1 MKKIISVLF
10 LITLFLSVYFNKDE
24 IIDYVIENFLI
35 KQYFVTYEDN
45 IYAKSNSFIE
55 YHKTKDFSPESK
67 EDILDIFFTA
77 LNGGWEDV
85 TFYCSK
91 EYPTCIEDTIYL
103 FENKEK
109 FNEMNNLV
117 HPYNSYERIILNYN
131 SLGKVEFS
139 IERLYSEKDI
149 ITLNKKV
156 DSILSQTIKEG
167 MDVRTKIQTIHDY
180 IINTTTYDE
189 VSAEKVLNDE
199 SINSNVYKANGPLL
213 DGMAI
218 CGGYSDAMALFLYKF
233 NIENYKL
240 TSPKH
245 VWNYVYIDNQWLH
258 LDLTWDDPVGSSSN
272 NLLLHSFFLI
282 TDEELKKLDSESH
295 NYTN

>member
-10 LITLFLSVYFNKDE
+10 LITLFLSVYFNKNE
-24 IIDYVIENFLI
+24 IIDYVIENFLV
-35 KQYFVTYEDN
+35 KKYFVTYEDN

-85 TFYCSK
+85 VFYCSK

-109 FNEMNNLV
+109 FSEMNSLV

-156 DSILSQTIKEG
+156 DSIISQTIKED

-199 SINSNVYKANGPLL
+199 PIKSNAYKANGPLL